1 MFDRPDGDW
10 EIIPFPFSVPSDE
23 YLEIVDRWSIREFL
37 RHFKP
42 NYAVMSYLRGLLYR
56 FEPVSR
62 YTNDEV
68 IDQIVARLVGR
79 ELLLRRRRWVKEDSG
94 GGGGSSGG
102 GGGGASPES
111 DLPTVR
117 PPKEDEP
124 EQDTFPD
131 LDGLAQA
138 LALMAAAL
146 LGIPFCDEC
155 ANEGRAGS

>member
-79 ELLLRRRRWVKEDSG
+79 ELLLRRRRWVKEGSG
-94 GGGGSSGG
+94 GGG
-102 GGGGASPES
+102 APSPES